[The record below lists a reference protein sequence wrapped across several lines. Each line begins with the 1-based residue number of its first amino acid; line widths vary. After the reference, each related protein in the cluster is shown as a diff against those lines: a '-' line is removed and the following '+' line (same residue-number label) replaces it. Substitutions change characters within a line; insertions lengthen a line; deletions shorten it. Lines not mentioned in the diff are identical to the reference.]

1 MQRSRGLRKFLSWTT
16 VLPRSLAGITDPNYN
31 NRRQPA
37 STGVN
42 RRQPK
47 RKNTWIKKRSVI
59 MRHLEASSLEA
70 TLDVETLI
78 DFGAVKNAL

>member
-1 MQRSRGLRKFLSWTT
+1 ME
-16 VLPRSLAGITDPNYN
+16 
-31 NRRQPA
+31 
-37 STGVN
+37 
-42 RRQPK
+42 
-47 RKNTWIKKRSVI
+47 KRSVI